1 MRMNIDLKKI
11 RHVVGGCSFRIDHHC
26 LTYTRHF
33 SARVN
38 TQHRGCREA
47 TGCTAVLAHETWH
60 AINRGGAGVR

>member
-11 RHVVGGCSFRIDHHC
+11 RHVAEVAHSESITTASHT
-26 LTYTRHF
+26 LNF

-47 TGCTAVLAHETWH
+47 TGCTAVLAYETWH